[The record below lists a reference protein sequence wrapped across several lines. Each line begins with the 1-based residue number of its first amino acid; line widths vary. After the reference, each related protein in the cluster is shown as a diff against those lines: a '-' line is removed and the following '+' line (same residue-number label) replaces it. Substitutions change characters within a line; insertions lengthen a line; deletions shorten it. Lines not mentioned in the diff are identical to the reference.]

1 MIELM
6 ECTFTTQCEGLI
18 LLLLNSSLLTHLN
31 NFLVRQEIAIVVA
44 LKKLAQLLA
53 HNGQDLIVTRDHEDR
68 IFSIDRHEEERRAL
82 LPTTDHQENHQVL
95 ETRLSTPEGH
105 LDEFLALLDEG
116 RGSSQN
122 VSVTVV
128 HFEIHLT
135 YTVRGFNGLILL
147 ESSPGGCPVRH

>member
-105 LDEFLALLDEG
+105 LNEFLALLDEG

-128 HFEIHLT
+128 HIEIHLT
-135 YTVRGFNGLILL
+135 YTVRGSKG
-147 ESSPGGCPVRH
+147 